1 MVQDFKIYEYPIL
14 TFGSNIQ
21 PRVESRRLEWEW
33 GGKNTPL
40 APFKKKKKE
49 HYNKTIILIVRFSI
63 GKSMSIYLVL
73 EL

>member
-40 APFKKKKKE
+40 APFKKKKKK
-49 HYNKTIILIVRFSI
+49 NTIIRL
-63 GKSMSIYLVL
+63 
-73 EL
+73 